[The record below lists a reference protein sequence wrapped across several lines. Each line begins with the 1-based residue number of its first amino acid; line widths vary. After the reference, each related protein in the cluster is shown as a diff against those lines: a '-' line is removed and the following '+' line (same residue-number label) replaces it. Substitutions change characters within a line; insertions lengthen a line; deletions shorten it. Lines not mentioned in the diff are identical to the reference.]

1 MLFLEIV
8 ALLSCFLAT
17 ASQVNGDLFELS
29 VVHVNDFHARYVK
42 AVQGVII

>member
-17 ASQVNGDLFELS
+17 ASPVNGDLELS

-42 AVQGVII
+42 SVQGVII